1 MEMGL
6 NEGGK
11 FLSLKQ
17 IIFTTITLA
26 IIDLNYYP
34 QQVGI
39 YLKFLSSNSVFKVN
53 SSFQK
58 GLPKSSI
65 QQLTS

>member
-6 NEGGK
+6 NKGGK

-17 IIFTTITLA
+17 IIFTTIILA
-26 IIDLNYYP
+26 IIDLNYYH
-34 QQVGI
+34 QQIGI
-39 YLKFLSSNSVFKVN
+39 YLKFLSFNSVFKVN

-65 QQLTS
+65 R